1 MFQLSTST
9 LAWLA
14 GAWLIISVAVTAL
27 TWLTART
34 RVESPLAVTACNCLL
49 SIFPPFNLLVLT
61 LLIAMQR
68 RCPPSA
74 FAMTRE
80 PGPPPGRNDAPR
92 CLR

>member
-1 MFQLSTST
+1 
-9 LAWLA
+9 
-14 GAWLIISVAVTAL
+14 
-27 TWLTART
+27 
-34 RVESPLAVTACNCLL
+34 VESPLAVTACNCLL

-74 FAMTRE
+74 FAVTRE

-92 CLR
+92 PHGRCSASPPARVAVPACRTKR